1 MAIIILFLYK
11 ILKFS
16 IFFKRNHIFLFS
28 LIDSALYKII
38 SLEDILT
45 SN

>member
-16 IFFKRNHIFLFS
+16 FKRNHIFLFS